1 MEEVKHSGKESPA
14 YNNTANNR
22 NLESMSPAVSMQ
34 RMLGQTTEFT
44 RNWVELRLMGQ

>member
-14 YNNTANNR
+14 YNQR

-34 RMLGQTTEFT
+34 RMLGQTAEFT